1 LGHTF
6 DVFLWI
12 SVAVAAW
19 VMVSIFVA
27 IVVARVISHAD
38 LEAEAAD
45 LRALQTAGRPNETVG
60 SA

>member
-6 DVFLWI
+6 DVFIWI

-19 VMVSIFVA
+19 VMVSIIVA
-27 IVVARVISHAD
+27 IVMARVISHAD

-45 LRALQTAGRPNETVG
+45 LRALQAAGRPKEAIG
-60 SA
+60 SV